1 MNLNSGQELGTG
13 EEEINTARSR
23 STSSRLACMEHMHI
37 WYLSENSHF
46 AHANMLQAAL
56 PLAVTSFVYAEE
68 YKVHADI
75 MSTGSV
81 PFKYFHYLLPLFAEF
96 QYWIY

>member
-1 MNLNSGQELGTG
+1 MNFNSGQELGTG
-13 EEEINTARSR
+13 EEKINTARSR
-23 STSSRLACMEHMHI
+23 SRDCMQHA
-37 WYLSENSHF
+37 YLSENSHF

-81 PFKYFHYLLPLFAEF
+81 PFKYFYYLLPL
-96 QYWIY
+96 IVC